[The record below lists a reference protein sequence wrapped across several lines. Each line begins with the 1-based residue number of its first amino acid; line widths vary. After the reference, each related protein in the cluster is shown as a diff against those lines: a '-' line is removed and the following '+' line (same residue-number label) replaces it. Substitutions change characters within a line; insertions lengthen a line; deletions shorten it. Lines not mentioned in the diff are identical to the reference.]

1 MSDKTCLLKGN
12 MAAVV
17 EKINIPVPDTG
28 SCLLMDVRA
37 IRLQE
42 ENRRKKTKKP
52 TAPVNKKHSDVAT
65 VVPVSVSGSGL
76 AVRWGGSGEIL
87 Q

>member
-1 MSDKTCLLKGN
+1 

-17 EKINIPVPDTG
+17 EKINIPVPYTG

-42 ENRRKKTKKP
+42 ENMKKELL
-52 TAPVNKKHSDVAT
+52 H
-65 VVPVSVSGSGL
+65 
-76 AVRWGGSGEIL
+76 R
-87 Q
+87 